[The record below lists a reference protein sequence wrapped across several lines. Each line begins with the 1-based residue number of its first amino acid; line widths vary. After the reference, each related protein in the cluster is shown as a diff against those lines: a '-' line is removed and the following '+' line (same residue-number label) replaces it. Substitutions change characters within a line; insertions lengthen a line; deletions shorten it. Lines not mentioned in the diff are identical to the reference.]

1 MKTIKQ
7 ILKTVVKYR
16 ISSTLTLI
24 SLIVAFLGI
33 IVLTLYTSYE
43 KSFDGFHKNDIYLMS
58 FNIDM
63 GSALPVPMAELVKSN
78 VPEIEKS
85 TVVHARK
92 KKMFNRPQQTSKE
105 AVEINTISAS
115 EEFFTMFDFPLIS
128 GDPEK
133 VLSGPD
139 KVVLSE
145 TSAKKSSVP
154 PT

>member
-78 VPEIEKS
+78 VPESKK
-85 TVVHARK
+85 AR
-92 KKMFNRPQQTSKE
+92 
-105 AVEINTISAS
+105 
-115 EEFFTMFDFPLIS
+115 
-128 GDPEK
+128 
-133 VLSGPD
+133 
-139 KVVLSE
+139 
-145 TSAKKSSVP
+145 
-154 PT
+154 